1 MKKIFSVL
9 VFFISFA
16 SLSAMSD
23 FSNRTFCMGLSVPYM
38 KHDYKIDEM
47 DTVTLNGIGL
57 NLNLRRMKD
66 DMKLGI
72 FLDSDIFMPLSKT
85 VSLDEENMTT
95 SKFSDYEYFFG
106 IDALA
111 GIYTV
116 LFRDG
121 SLNIPFGLGFHLDGF
136 ISKDKYD
143 DIVIKESVYTL
154 GAGLWCNLEI
164 NVSKRF
170 GVYLG
175 SKLIYDFYYK
185 MNNKAVVTTV
195 QSGSCKCF
203 TVIPAAGV
211 LWRF

>member
-1 MKKIFSVL
+1 MKKIISVL
-9 VFFISFA
+9 VFFVSFF

-23 FSNRTFCMGLSVPYM
+23 FSNRTFCLGLSFPNM
-38 KHDYKIDEM
+38 KQNYQIDGM

-85 VSLDEENMTT
+85 VSIDEKNMTT

-121 SLNIPFGLGFHLDGF
+121 SLNIPLGLGFHLDGF
-136 ISKDKYD
+136 ISKDRYD

-164 NVSKRF
+164 NISKSF

-195 QSGSCKCF
+195 QSGSCKGYAL
-203 TVIPAAGV
+203 IPAAGV